1 MTTQTVQKPWGHEY
15 PVHENK
21 NVGVWFLRM
30 KPNEQTSMH
39 LHCRKKAALILL
51 DGHATVDLLSSSHEL
66 RRPLDKIVLRQRM
79 FHQTTAGVA
88 GCSLIE
94 VEAPPDKG
102 DLLRMEDRYGREG
115 EGYEEETPEPTAMA
129 LDVPIMLG
137 GCYLTL
143 EAFSGVSE
151 LKHRELRELLILLSG
166 SLDTDAGEAVTAPGD
181 ILGHDTIL
189 RLTDTYTKCTA
200 GELIS
205 VRTVE

>member
-1 MTTQTVQKPWGHEY
+1 
-15 PVHENK
+15 
-21 NVGVWFLRM
+21 
-30 KPNEQTSMH
+30 
-39 LHCRKKAALILL
+39 
-51 DGHATVDLLSSSHEL
+51 
-66 RRPLDKIVLRQRM
+66 M
-79 FHQTTAGVA
+79 FHQTTAGPL
-88 GCSLIE
+88 GCSMIE

-181 ILGHDTIL
+181 ILGRDTIL